1 MEIRLFSYSDYDNVI
16 NLWEQCRLLQPWQDP
31 EIDIER
37 ILQHDGSLF
46 LIAEVDKTIV
56 GSVIGAYDGYSATT
70 HYLAVLPEYRKRGIA
85 NALINR
91 LEKKLIARGCSRLN
105 VLIPAHYDLL
115 ISMYE
120 RLGYETDNVVC
131 VTKKL
136 IER

>member
-1 MEIRLFSYSDYDNVI
+1 MEIRLFNYSDYDNVI
-16 NLWEQCRLLQPWQDP
+16 NLWEECRLLQPWQDP

-37 ILQHDGSLF
+37 ILQHDASLF
-46 LIAEVDKTIV
+46 LIAEVEQMIV
-56 GSVIGAYDGYSATT
+56 GSVIGTYDGHCAST

-91 LEKKLIARGCSRLN
+91 LEKKLIARGCARLN
-105 VLIPAHYDLL
+105 ILIPAHHDLL

-120 RLGYETDNVVC
+120 RLGYETDNIVC

-136 IER
+136 IQL